1 MAKMKIYQSEFQA
14 KTQQVMDVG
23 GALSLPYEIAQ
34 AQGSAIDK
42 LAKKIKEGRDK
53 RKETKAQNEARKI
66 NNEINHD
73 IFKKFKSYRVSKD
86 EDDVLTFQKSINLK
100 NYKPILKKYK
110 TNKRVKELV
119 AENIYQQ
126 VDDFSGKL
134 YTQIS
139 ANHLKE
145 TLDGHQKELIRIE
158 NMMGSPDEITSLRGY
173 KLKRNFFNNP
183 TNKEKYLDSEWKSL
197 ERKTELAAKQIYL
210 LNGAKNL
217 GATAI
222 LENQDEILKEFGPKR
237 GEIVLDKIKNIGLSK
252 QLSKDLA
259 EERLEKATQ
268 SQQIVNYQTALERLL
283 NKDDPDYESKLP
295 TLDDLN
301 DMWKAEELNSA
312 QYQSLVD
319 YYVKGDVVGGN
330 QEVIN
335 SVLYQIT
342 IANRVEDLDEIENEV
357 HFNPEWVSNLSLA
370 EKKTIKSS
378 FDAIK
383 TNRTIWSK
391 YKYYGGQVDT
401 QMGKVQE
408 FMSKYDKNNAAIASL
423 ANTARMDYEMHVGNG
438 MLPENAYLRVMEQ
451 YAGEN
456 HMPEIFTAQ
465 QPMNINVRSYEEA
478 IKKDPVK
485 AFQKLEDEL
494 AVLAG
499 QGKISM
505 TALIEDISR
514 LDFIKD
520 LHNVRIG
527 VVGKDNVDKRK
538 GTDEL

>member
-73 IFKKFKSYRVSKD
+73 IFQKFKSYRVSDD
-86 EDDVLTFQKSINLK
+86 EDDVLVFQKSINLK

-110 TNKRVKELV
+110 TNKRVRELV
-119 AENIYQQ
+119 TENIYKQ
-126 VDDFSGKL
+126 VDDLSGKL

-139 ANHLKE
+139 ATHLKN
-145 TLDGHQKELIRIE
+145 TLDGHQKDLTRIE
-158 NMMGSPDEITSLRGY
+158 NMMGSPDQNTSLKGY
-173 KLKRNFFNNP
+173 QEHRLFFNNP
-183 TNKEKYLDSEWKSL
+183 SIKEKYNDTDFANLKRKS
-197 ERKTELAAKQIYL
+197 ELAAKQIYL

-217 GATAI
+217 GATPV
-222 LENQDEILKEFGPKR
+222 LEEQERILKEFGPKR
-237 GEIVLDKIKNIGLSK
+237 GEIVLDKIKNIGLSL
-252 QLSKDLA
+252 QLSEDLK
-259 EERLEKATQ
+259 EERLEKATKG
-268 SQQIVNYQTALERLL
+268 QQIVNYQTALERLL

-451 YAGEN
+451 YAGED

-465 QPMNINVRSYEEA
+465 QPMNVNVRSFEKA
-478 IKKDPVK
+478 IEKDPVGT
-485 AFQKLEDEL
+485 FQKLEDDL
-494 AVLAG
+494 AKLAG
-499 QGKISM
+499 EGKISM

>member
-34 AQGSAIDK
+34 AQGRAIDK

-73 IFKKFKSYRVSKD
+73 IFQKFKSYRVSDD
-86 EDDVLTFQKSINLK
+86 EDDVLVFQKSINLK

-110 TNKRVKELV
+110 TNKRVRELV
-119 AENIYQQ
+119 TENIYKQ
-126 VDDFSGKL
+126 VDDLSGKL

-139 ANHLKE
+139 ATHLKN
-145 TLDGHQKELIRIE
+145 TLDGHQKDLTRIE
-158 NMMGSPDEITSLRGY
+158 NMMGSPDQNTSLKGY
-173 KLKRNFFNNP
+173 QEHRLFFNNP
-183 TNKEKYLDSEWKSL
+183 SIKEKYNDTDFANLKRKS
-197 ERKTELAAKQIYL
+197 ELAAKQIYL

-217 GATAI
+217 GATPV
-222 LENQDEILKEFGPKR
+222 LEEQERILKEFGPKR
-237 GEIVLDKIKNIGLSK
+237 GEIVLDKIKNIGLSL
-252 QLSKDLA
+252 QLSEDLK
-259 EERLEKATQ
+259 EERLEKATKG
-268 SQQIVNYQTALERLL
+268 QQIVNYQTALERLL

-465 QPMNINVRSYEEA
+465 QPLNIDVRSYEEA

-505 TALIEDISR
+505 TALIEDVSR

-527 VVGKDNVDKRK
+527 VVGKDNVDNRK
-538 GTDEL
+538 GTDEG

>member
-1 MAKMKIYQSEFQA
+1 
-14 KTQQVMDVG
+14 
-23 GALSLPYEIAQ
+23 
-34 AQGSAIDK
+34 
-42 LAKKIKEGRDK
+42 
-53 RKETKAQNEARKI
+53 
-66 NNEINHD
+66 
-73 IFKKFKSYRVSKD
+73 
-86 EDDVLTFQKSINLK
+86 
-100 NYKPILKKYK
+100 
-110 TNKRVKELV
+110 
-119 AENIYQQ
+119 
-126 VDDFSGKL
+126 
-134 YTQIS
+134 
-139 ANHLKE
+139 
-145 TLDGHQKELIRIE
+145 
-158 NMMGSPDEITSLRGY
+158 
-173 KLKRNFFNNP
+173 
-183 TNKEKYLDSEWKSL
+183 
-197 ERKTELAAKQIYL
+197 
-210 LNGAKNL
+210 
-217 GATAI
+217 
-222 LENQDEILKEFGPKR
+222 
-237 GEIVLDKIKNIGLSK
+237 
-252 QLSKDLA
+252 
-259 EERLEKATQ
+259 
-268 SQQIVNYQTALERLL
+268 
-283 NKDDPDYESKLP
+283 
-295 TLDDLN
+295 
-301 DMWKAEELNSA
+301 MWKAEELNSA

-383 TNRTIWSK
+383 TNRSIWGK

-465 QPMNINVRSYEEA
+465 QPLNIDVRSYEEA

-505 TALIEDISR
+505 TALIEDVSR

-527 VVGKDNVDKRK
+527 VVGKDNVDNRK
-538 GTDEL
+538 GTDEG

>member
-73 IFKKFKSYRVSKD
+73 IFQKFKSYRVSDD
-86 EDDVLTFQKSINLK
+86 EDDVLVFQKSINLK

-110 TNKRVKELV
+110 TNKRVRELV
-119 AENIYQQ
+119 TENIYKQ
-126 VDDFSGKL
+126 VDDLSGKL

-139 ANHLKE
+139 ATHLKN
-145 TLDGHQKELIRIE
+145 TLDGHQKDLTRIE
-158 NMMGSPDEITSLRGY
+158 NMMGSPDQNTSLKGY
-173 KLKRNFFNNP
+173 QEHRLFFNNP
-183 TNKEKYLDSEWKSL
+183 SIKEKYNDTDFANLKRKS
-197 ERKTELAAKQIYL
+197 ELAAKQIYL

-217 GATAI
+217 GATPV
-222 LENQDEILKEFGPKR
+222 LEEQERILKEFGPKR
-237 GEIVLDKIKNIGLSK
+237 GEIVLDKIKNIGLSL
-252 QLSKDLA
+252 QLSEDLK
-259 EERLEKATQ
+259 EERLEKATKG
-268 SQQIVNYQTALERLL
+268 QQIVNYQTALERLL

-383 TNRTIWSK
+383 TNRSIWGK

-423 ANTARMDYEMHVGNG
+423 ANTARMDYEMHISNG
-438 MLPENAYLRVMEQ
+438 MLPEEAYLRVMEQ

-465 QPMNINVRSYEEA
+465 QPLNINVRSYEEA

-505 TALIEDISR
+505 TALIEDVSR

>member
-1 MAKMKIYQSEFQA
+1 
-14 KTQQVMDVG
+14 
-23 GALSLPYEIAQ
+23 
-34 AQGSAIDK
+34 
-42 LAKKIKEGRDK
+42 
-53 RKETKAQNEARKI
+53 
-66 NNEINHD
+66 
-73 IFKKFKSYRVSKD
+73 
-86 EDDVLTFQKSINLK
+86 
-100 NYKPILKKYK
+100 
-110 TNKRVKELV
+110 
-119 AENIYQQ
+119 
-126 VDDFSGKL
+126 
-134 YTQIS
+134 
-139 ANHLKE
+139 
-145 TLDGHQKELIRIE
+145 
-158 NMMGSPDEITSLRGY
+158 
-173 KLKRNFFNNP
+173 
-183 TNKEKYLDSEWKSL
+183 
-197 ERKTELAAKQIYL
+197 
-210 LNGAKNL
+210 
-217 GATAI
+217 
-222 LENQDEILKEFGPKR
+222 
-237 GEIVLDKIKNIGLSK
+237 
-252 QLSKDLA
+252 
-259 EERLEKATQ
+259 
-268 SQQIVNYQTALERLL
+268 
-283 NKDDPDYESKLP
+283 
-295 TLDDLN
+295 
-301 DMWKAEELNSA
+301 MWKAEELNSA

-357 HFNPEWVSNLSLA
+357 HFNPSWVSNLSLA

-423 ANTARMDYEMHVGNG
+423 ANTASMDYEMHVGNG

-465 QPMNINVRSYEEA
+465 QPMNVNVRSFEKA
-478 IKKDPVK
+478 IEKDPVGT
-485 AFQKLEDEL
+485 FQKLEDDL
-494 AVLAG
+494 AKLAG
-499 QGKISM
+499 EGKISM